1 MTPEGLPDPLRVA
14 LVAVAV
20 LERLAIPY
28 AAAGSLASSVHG
40 EPRSTDDIDIVADLR
55 PAHIAP
61 LTAALQPDWYVSEDA
76 MRDAIARGTSF
87 NAVHLGTGVKV
98 DFFVV
103 GSDGFDARRVATAQ
117 AVQIGADPGGGGGG
131 GGGTLRVDTAE
142 HTVLRKLEWFR
153 RGGETSERQ
162 WRDVVGVL
170 RAQGR
175 RIDREELTAWAGRL
189 GVSDLLQRVLDEAG
203 LIG

>member
-1 MTPEGLPDPLRVA
+1 MTPEGLPDP
-14 LVAVAV
+14 
-20 LERLAIPY
+20 
-28 AAAGSLASSVHG
+28 
-40 EPRSTDDIDIVADLR
+40 
-55 PAHIAP
+55 
-61 LTAALQPDWYVSEDA
+61 
-76 MRDAIARGTSF
+76 
-87 NAVHLGTGVKV
+87 
-98 DFFVV
+98 
-103 GSDGFDARRVATAQ
+103 
-117 AVQIGADPGGGGGG
+117 
-131 GGGTLRVDTAE
+131 LRVDTAE

>member
-1 MTPEGLPDPLRVA
+1 MAPEGLPDPLRVA

-20 LERLAIPY
+20 LGRLDIPY

-55 PAHIAP
+55 PVHIAP

-76 MRDAIARGTSF
+76 MRDAIAHGTSF

-117 AVQIGADPGGGGGG
+117 AVRIGADAAA
-131 GGGTLRVDTAE
+131 TLRVDTAE

-170 RAQGR
+170 RAQGQ

-189 GVSDLLQRVLDEAG
+189 GVSDLLQRVLGEAG
-203 LIG
+203 LV